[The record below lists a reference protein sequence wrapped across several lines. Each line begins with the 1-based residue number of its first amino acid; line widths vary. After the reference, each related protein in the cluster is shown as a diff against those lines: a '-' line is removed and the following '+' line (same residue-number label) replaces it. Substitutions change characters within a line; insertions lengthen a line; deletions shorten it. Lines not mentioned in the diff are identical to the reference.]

1 MATALLSVLSGI
13 PVHADVAMTGEIT
26 LRGKVLPIGG
36 VKEKLLAAHRAGIRK
51 IIIPRDNEKDLSEI
65 PEEILKELRI
75 ELVDKVEEVFA
86 IALTAPLARASAA
99 EVAAVVEPERL
110 EPDLTESGPVAG
122 ESIAH

>member
-1 MATALLSVLSGI
+1 
-13 PVHADVAMTGEIT
+13 
-26 LRGKVLPIGG
+26 

-65 PEEILKELRI
+65 PEEILKELRV

-99 EVAAVVEPERL
+99 DVAAVVEPERL
-110 EPDLTESGPVAG
+110 EPDLTEPGPVAG